1 MNKGKDFEALVALV
15 EKAVHN
21 LPGVE
26 VLHDVK
32 LPTKYGR
39 ERQIDIVLK
48 ENRGR
53 FTYLTIIECKN
64 TNTKVTVNTVGAFK
78 ELKESVSAHQ
88 GIMVSAAGFQSGA
101 LLSAKNENI
110 HLYQLS
116 QVKELEEH
124 LQHQR
129 FIMYELKHTSKLVTI
144 KYREKKTINQDVT
157 LYTELFSPLLNRKVS
172 ILDIIFDGYFFGFKE

>member
-1 MNKGKDFEALVALV
+1 M
-15 EKAVHN
+15 
-21 LPGVE
+21 
-26 VLHDVK
+26 
-32 LPTKYGR
+32 
-39 ERQIDIVLK
+39 
-48 ENRGR
+48 
-53 FTYLTIIECKN
+53 
-64 TNTKVTVNTVGAFK
+64 
-78 ELKESVSAHQ
+78 
-88 GIMVSAAGFQSGA
+88 SAAGFQSGA
-101 LLSAKNENI
+101 LLSAKDENI

-144 KYREKKTINQDVT
+144 KYREKKPINQDVT